1 MNNKQKFFKGMASFA
16 TAFLIVGIIS
26 AVVSIIAIAY
36 LAQNIFIVALYG
48 VGSIFLIIALY
59 YLLQGAAYI
68 GYRVYGNVTPPPAP
82 PLMSEH
88 LVPGNEKK

>member
-1 MNNKQKFFKGMASFA
+1 MNNIQKFFKGMASFA

-48 VGSIFLIIALY
+48 VS
-59 YLLQGAAYI
+59 
-68 GYRVYGNVTPPPAP
+68 
-82 PLMSEH
+82 
-88 LVPGNEKK
+88 

>member
-1 MNNKQKFFKGMASFA
+1 MNNIQKFFKGMASFA
-16 TAFLIVGIIS
+16 TAFLVVGIIS
-26 AVVSIIAIAY
+26 AVVSLFAIAS
-36 LAQNIFIVALYG
+36 LVQNIFTVVLCG

-59 YLLQGAAYI
+59 YLLRGAAYI

-82 PLMSEH
+82 PPMSEH

>member
-1 MNNKQKFFKGMASFA
+1 MNNIQKFFKGMASFA

-36 LAQNIFIVALYG
+36 LAQNIFTVLYG

-82 PLMSEH
+82 PPMSEH